1 MDYIV
6 HGVTKSQTRL
16 SNFHLEG
23 EEILSLSSILL
34 FKESLYMLNPNSVMF
49 KIPLYIENS
58 WNIWGDG
65 GQKEGEIVYQPF
77 FAHAQQIFLEYLTMQ
92 KLGPRA
98 NVSSLQAL
106 LTPWF
111 RIRPLREAGPSPTLT
126 RHFHKFLKPQV
137 FIWLHIF
144 I

>member
-77 FAHAQQIFLEYLTMQ
+77 FAHAQQIFLE
-92 KLGPRA
+92 
-98 NVSSLQAL
+98 
-106 LTPWF
+106 
-111 RIRPLREAGPSPTLT
+111 
-126 RHFHKFLKPQV
+126 
-137 FIWLHIF
+137 
-144 I
+144 